1 MKKSILTVLTIIM
14 AAILTVGCADVL
26 VFRSPFRPKPVKE
39 AGPVVPVKPVKF
51 EDFENGTLVG
61 SYAYANTAAG
71 ASCKYLIGDPSKDKA
86 HSGQY
91 CAKAI
96 YNSGTSSDWGS
107 GFGAS
112 TSYGAGYIDAT
123 GRTSVV
129 FWANVPEGTTFYC
142 FCNEANANGADGEF
156 WNGPDMTGSGKWM
169 EYTVAFED
177 MHKNIYS
184 GSQTGDNEL
193 DPSGIGVVGF
203 QVGGNQGNG
212 TFLVDDIWFK

>member
-1 MKKSILTVLTIIM
+1 MKKSLLMFIAIITAVI
-14 AAILTVGCADVL
+14 AAGCAGVVTL
-26 VFRSPFRPKPVKE
+26 RSPNRPKPVKA
-39 AGPVVPVKPVKF
+39 AGPVKEAAPIKF

-61 SYAYANTAAG
+61 SYSYANTAAG
-71 ASCKYLIGDPSKDKA
+71 ASAKYMIGDPSKDKA
-86 HSGQY
+86 HTGQY
-91 CAKAI
+91 CAKAV
-96 YNSGTSSDWGS
+96 YNSGTSSDWGA
-107 GFGAS
+107 GFACS

-123 GRTSVV
+123 GRKSVV

-156 WNGPDMTGSGKWM
+156 WNGPDLTGSGKWV
-169 EYTVAFED
+169 EYTVDFED

-193 DPSGIGVVGF
+193 DPSGLAVVGF